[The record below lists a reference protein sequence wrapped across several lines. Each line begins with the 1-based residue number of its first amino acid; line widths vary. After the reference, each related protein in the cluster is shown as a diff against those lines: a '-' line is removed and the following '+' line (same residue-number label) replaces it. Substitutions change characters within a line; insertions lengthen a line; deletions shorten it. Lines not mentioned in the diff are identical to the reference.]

1 MSRNSAISVTI
12 QPIATTIIRPCISS
26 NCLIIKDSRITI
38 SIFTISDII
47 CLRVWGFFIVF
58 RLDEVILRDGCLEG
72 GREREEG
79 EKGKRE
85 DVEFEIVHAET
96 KRGCIERV

>member
-1 MSRNSAISVTI
+1 
-12 QPIATTIIRPCISS
+12 
-26 NCLIIKDSRITI
+26 
-38 SIFTISDII
+38 
-47 CLRVWGFFIVF
+47 
-58 RLDEVILRDGCLEG
+58 LDEVILRDGCLEG

-96 KRGCIERV
+96 KEGMY